1 MSCHRSGWRAPS
13 PDWRGGKGRISRSV
27 RRHNVDFDAQFVL
40 GKLNLSQALTAFS
53 GIAFVGILNIATSFA
68 LSFVLAVRA
77 RNIGDE
83 QSRHFMREVG
93 RELISN
99 PLAFLLPRP

>member
-1 MSCHRSGWRAPS
+1 
-13 PDWRGGKGRISRSV
+13 
-27 RRHNVDFDAQFVL
+27 
-40 GKLNLSQALTAFS
+40 
-53 GIAFVGILNIATSFA
+53 LNIATSFA